1 MNIHH
6 LELFYYVAKFGGIM
20 EAVRKM
26 PYGIQ
31 QPAVSGQIIQLE
43 ENLGVKLFQRRP
55 FALSPAGERLF
66 ESIRPFFSNIDEV
79 CDQIREG
86 TTELLRLGAPTTVLD
101 RYFPEFIRDL
111 HKSCP
116 SVKLTLR
123 EGHHHYLQNL
133 LTEGEIDLAITPI
146 EETLIPSFEKAH
158 LLDVNICLLLPASST
173 IRSADH
179 FWKQD
184 RISETLI
191 SLPQNELIA
200 KRFQLF
206 LEKQELSWPSL
217 IELSSLDLIEKYV
230 ASGIGVGLG
239 IQGISSERK
248 KQVRRL
254 PLDEIPPI
262 PVGALWKKNLS
273 RSGKEVLDLC
283 KKKASD
289 LRAHQSDE

>member
-20 EAVRKM
+20 GAVRNM

-43 ENLGVKLFQRRP
+43 DNLGVKLFQRRP
-55 FALSPAGERLF
+55 FALSPAGQRLF
-66 ESIRPFFSNIDEV
+66 NAIQPFFSNIDGI

-111 HKSCP
+111 HKTCP
-116 SVKLTLR
+116 SVKLTLK
-123 EGHHHYLQNL
+123 EGHHSQLQTL
-133 LTEGEIDLAITPI
+133 LAQGDIDLAITPI
-146 EETLIPSFEKAH
+146 EEVSTPGLEQTHLI
-158 LLDVNICLLLPASST
+158 DVRICLLLPAKSM
-173 IRSADH
+173 IQSAEH

-191 SLPQNELIA
+191 SLHQDELIV
-200 KRFQLF
+200 KRFQQY

-230 ASGIGVGLG
+230 ASNVGVGLG
-239 IQGISSERK
+239 IEGIASDSRSP
-248 KQVRRL
+248 VRRL

-262 PVGALWKKNLS
+262 PVGALWKKDLS
-273 RSGKEVLDLC
+273 QAGREVLELC
-283 KKKASD
+283 QKKAAE
-289 LRAHQSDE
+289 LRSRQGN

>member
-55 FALSPAGERLF
+55 FALSPAGERLYDA
-66 ESIRPFFSNIDEV
+66 IQPFFSNIDAV

-116 SVKLTLR
+116 NVKLTLK

-133 LTEGEIDLAITPI
+133 LEQGEIDLAITPI
-146 EETLIPSFEKAH
+146 EENLMPGFEKAH
-158 LLDVNICLLLPASST
+158 LLDVRICLLLPATSK

-191 SLPQNELIA
+191 SLPHNELIA

-217 IELSSLDLIEKYV
+217 IQLSSLDLIEKYV

-239 IQGISSERK
+239 IQGISPEPN

-254 PLDEIPPI
+254 ALDEIPPI
-262 PVGALWKKNLS
+262 PIGALWKKDLS
-273 RSGKEVLDLC
+273 KAGKEVLDLC
-283 KKKASD
+283 QRKASD
-289 LRAHQSDE
+289 LRSDQLD